1 MNDFYNTLRLKIQK
15 IFSSLFFKTKK
26 LPKIVRYI
34 ISGGSA
40 ASVNILFLFLLTHFF
55 GLWYLLSSVIAFMIA
70 FMVSFSL
77 QKFWTFEDASTDAIH
92 KQAGI
97 YFFIITINLLLNT
110 LLMYFFV
117 DFVKI
122 QYILS
127 QIITGGLIA
136 CVSFFAY
143 KKFVFKNNISEA

>member
-15 IFSSLFFKTKK
+15 KFSGIFFKIKN

-40 ASVNILFLFLLTHFF
+40 AAVNILFLFLLTHYV
-55 GLWYLLSSVIAFMIA
+55 GLWYLLSSIIAFMLA
-70 FMVSFSL
+70 FIVSFSL
-77 QKFWTFEDASTDAIH
+77 QKFWTFEDISTDAIH

-97 YFFIITINLLLNT
+97 YFFIITVNLLLNT

-127 QIITGGLIA
+127 QVITGGLIA

-143 KKFVFKNNISEA
+143 RKFVFKNSVS